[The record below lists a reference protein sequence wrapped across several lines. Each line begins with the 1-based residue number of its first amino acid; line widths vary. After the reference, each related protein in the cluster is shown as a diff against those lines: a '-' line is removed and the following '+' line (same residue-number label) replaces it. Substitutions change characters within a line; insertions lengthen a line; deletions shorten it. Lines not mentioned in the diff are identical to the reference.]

1 MKIVLLM
8 LLAVLLAGCGKKE
21 VYETVNDEMVQS
33 VSAQPREIL
42 FDLAQEPV
50 MPAMESDSGTLYLCG
65 DFDVLVHTCQSGDLQ
80 NTVKEVSGFLPEE
93 LTVIQTGNGEV
104 DRYEFVWTSATD
116 LGQQIGRATVL
127 DDGAYHYILSATVDA
142 ELIEEYQEIWNG
154 IFESFQ
160 LASY

>member
-1 MKIVLLM
+1 MKIVTVI
-8 LLAVLLAGCGKKE
+8 LLAALLAGCGKTE
-21 VYETVNDEMVQS
+21 VFETVHDDMVQS
-33 VSAQPREIL
+33 VSVHPREVF

-65 DFDVLVHTCQSGDLQ
+65 DFDVVVHTCQSGDLQ

-93 LTVIQTGNGEV
+93 LTLIQTENGDV
-104 DRYEFVWTSATD
+104 DKYEFVWTSATD

-127 DDGAYHYILSATVDA
+127 DDGNYHYILSATVDA
-142 ELIEEYQEIWNG
+142 ELMEEYQEIWNG

-160 LASY
+160 LAPY

>member
-8 LLAVLLAGCGKKE
+8 MLAVLLAGCGKTE

-80 NTVKEVSGFLPEE
+80 NTVREVSGFLPEE

-104 DRYEFVWTSATD
+104 DRYEFVWTSAAD
-116 LGQQIGRATVL
+116 LGQQIGRATIL
-127 DDGAYHYILSATVDA
+127 DDGNYHYILSATVDA

-160 LASY
+160 LAAY

>member
-80 NTVKEVSGFLPEE
+80 NTVREVSGFLPEE

>member
-1 MKIVLLM
+1 MKIVMLM
-8 LLAVLLAGCGKKE
+8 LMAALLTGCGKTE
-21 VYETVNDEMVQS
+21 VYETVQDEMAQS
-33 VSAQPREIL
+33 VSAQPREIV

-65 DFDVLVHTCQSGDLQ
+65 DFDVVVHTCQSGDL
-80 NTVKEVSGFLPEE
+80 NSTVREVSGFLPEE
-93 LTVIQTGNGEV
+93 LTVIQTENAEV

-116 LGQQIGRATVL
+116 LGQQIGRAAVL
-127 DDGAYHYILSATVDA
+127 DDGNYHYILSATVDA

-160 LASY
+160 LVSY

>member
-1 MKIVLLM
+1 MKIITFI
-8 LLAVLLAGCGKKE
+8 LLAVLLTGCGKAE
-21 VYETVNDEMVQS
+21 VYETVTDEMVQA
-33 VSAQPREIL
+33 VSAEPREVL

-50 MPAMESDSGTLYLCG
+50 LPAMESDSGTLYLCG
-65 DFDVLVHTCQSGDLQ
+65 DFDVVVHTCQSGDLSS
-80 NTVKEVSGFLPEE
+80 TVKEVSGFVPEE

-104 DRYEFVWTSATD
+104 ERYEFVWTSATD
-116 LGQQIGRATVL
+116 LGQQIGRATIL
-127 DDGAYHYILSATVDA
+127 DDGNYHYILSATVDA

>member
-1 MKIVLLM
+1 MKIVLLV
-8 LLAVLLAGCGKKE
+8 LLAVLMTGCGKTE

-80 NTVKEVSGFLPEE
+80 NTVREVSGFLPEE

>member
-1 MKIVLLM
+1 MKIVTVI
-8 LLAVLLAGCGKKE
+8 LLAALLAGCGKTE
-21 VYETVNDEMVQS
+21 VFETVHDDMVQS
-33 VSAQPREIL
+33 VSVQPREVF

-65 DFDVLVHTCQSGDLQ
+65 DFDVVVHTCQSGDLQ

-93 LTVIQTGNGEV
+93 LTLIQTENGDV
-104 DRYEFVWTSATD
+104 DKYEFVWTSATD

-127 DDGAYHYILSATVDA
+127 DDGNYHYILSATVDA
-142 ELIEEYQEIWNG
+142 ELMEEYQEIWNG

-160 LASY
+160 LSAY

>member
-1 MKIVLLM
+1 MKIITFI
-8 LLAVLLAGCGKKE
+8 LLAVLLTGCGKAE
-21 VYETVNDEMVQS
+21 VYETVTDEMVQA
-33 VSAQPREIL
+33 VSAEPREVL

-50 MPAMESDSGTLYLCG
+50 LPAMESDSGTLYLCG
-65 DFDVLVHTCQSGDLQ
+65 DFDVVVHTCQSGDLSS
-80 NTVKEVSGFLPEE
+80 TVKEVSGFLPEE

-104 DRYEFVWTSATD
+104 GRYEFVWTSATD
-116 LGQQIGRATVL
+116 FGQQIGRATIL
-127 DDGAYHYILSATVDA
+127 DDGNYHYILSATVDA